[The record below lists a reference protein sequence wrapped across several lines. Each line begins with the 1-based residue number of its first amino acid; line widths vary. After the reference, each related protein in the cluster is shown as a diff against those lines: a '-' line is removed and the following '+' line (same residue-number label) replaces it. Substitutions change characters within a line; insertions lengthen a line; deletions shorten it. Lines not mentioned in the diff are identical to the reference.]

1 MATLARDIM
10 TPNPVCCSP
19 STTLDEVAKMMLRH
33 DCGEIPIVD
42 ANDCVIGVI
51 TDRDIVCRAVAQGKN
66 PIGYTVE
73 SCMSSPVVTVQE
85 DDSLDDIVSTMERH
99 QIRRVPVLS
108 DGGKCAGIIAQ
119 ADVAR
124 VGPKREVADWCAR
137 YQNRARFG
145 NGCC

>member
-1 MATLARDIM
+1 LR
-10 TPNPVCCSP
+10 S
-19 STTLDEVAKMMLRH
+19 STRTTASS
-33 DCGEIPIVD
+33 
-42 ANDCVIGVI
+42 GVI

-73 SCMSSPVVTVQE
+73 SCMSWPGVTVQE

-108 DGGKCAGIIAQ
+108 DGGMCAGIIAQ

-124 VGPKREVADWCAR
+124 VGPKREVAELVREVSQPSALW
-137 YQNRARFG
+137 
-145 NGCC
+145 

>member
-19 STTLDEVAKMMLRH
+19 NTTLDEVAKMMLH
-33 DCGEIPIVD
+33 NDCGEIPIID
-42 ANDCVIGVI
+42 TNDCLIGVI

-73 SCMSSPVVTVQE
+73 SCMSTPVVTVRE
-85 DDSLDDIVSTMERH
+85 DDSLEDIVATMEQY
-99 QIRRVPVLS
+99 QIRRVPVVN
-108 DGGKCAGIIAQ
+108 DGGICAGIIAQ

-124 VGPKREVADWCAR
+124 VAPKREIAELVREVSQHTGQAMHH
-137 YQNRARFG
+137 
-145 NGCC
+145 

>member
-19 STTLDEVAKMMLRH
+19 KTTLDEVAKMMLWN
-33 DCGEIPIVD
+33 DCGEIPIID
-42 ANDCVIGVI
+42 TNDCVVGVI

-73 SCMSSPVVTVQE
+73 SCMSSPAVTVQE
-85 DDSLDDIVSTMERH
+85 DDSLDDIVSTMERY
-99 QIRRVPVLS
+99 QIRRVPVVS
-108 DGGKCAGIIAQ
+108 DGGICAGIIAQ

-124 VGPKREVADWCAR
+124 VGPKREIAELVREVSQPAG
-137 YQNRARFG
+137 RASQH
-145 NGCC
+145 

>member
-19 STTLDEVAKMMLRH
+19 STTLDEVAKMMLWH

-42 ANDCVIGVI
+42 SNDCVIGVI

-108 DGGKCAGIIAQ
+108 DGGMCAGIIAQ

-124 VGPKREVADWCAR
+124 VGPKREVAELVR
-137 YQNRARFG
+137 EVSQPSG
-145 NGCC
+145 QH

>member
-10 TPNPVCCSP
+10 TPNPVCCSR
-19 STTLDEVAKMMLRH
+19 STTLDEVAKMMLQH

-51 TDRDIVCRAVAQGKN
+51 TDRDIVCRAVARGKN

-73 SCMSSPVVTVQE
+73 SCMSWPVVTVQE
-85 DDSLDDIVSTMERH
+85 DDSLDDILSTMERH

-108 DGGKCAGIIAQ
+108 DGGMCAGIIAQ

-124 VGPKREVADWCAR
+124 VGPRREVAELVR
-137 YQNRARFG
+137 EVSQP
-145 NGCC
+145 NGQAFQQW